1 MEYVYQSYPTSNNSL
16 FKKCME
22 KVTPTRTLFKETLD
36 TARRGL
42 YTVVLFSMCINLL
55 MLAAP
60 IYMLQIFDRVLSS
73 RSTDTL
79 LLLTVII
86 GIAIL
91 TMASLEAVRSNI
103 MVRIS
108 SWLDRKLAGTVLTGS
123 IALPLKTGQDPTI
136 QGLRDLGVFRT
147 FLSGNE
153 IFPFLDSPWAPIF
166 LIFVYLLHPTLGTVA
181 FIGAIVLFSL
191 AIINET
197 ITRPLIAASS
207 SANIK
212 AMQQAE
218 AAVRNA
224 DAIEAMGL
232 MPNLIARWNSINS
245 EGVSKQASASYR
257 SGFITSTSKFI
268 RLILQIAMLG
278 IGAWLVINGELTPG
292 GMIAGSILMGR
303 ALAPVE
309 QAIGAWKSATA
320 ARGAY
325 QRLRLQLY
333 SMPPR
338 AESME
343 LPEPEGQ
350 IKVEGV
356 TYIHPGQTEPI
367 LRGISFGLEP
377 GEAMGLIG
385 PSAAG
390 KTTLVRLLLGNI
402 VPRMG
407 HARLDGMDVAQ
418 WDPEDL
424 GQYCGYVP
432 QDIELFSGTVKE
444 NIARMGEGDPKQ
456 IVAAA
461 QLAGCH
467 DMILRFS
474 NGYDTPIGE
483 SGSALSGGERQR
495 IALARALYGN
505 PKFVV
510 LDEPNANLD
519 AVGEE
524 ALLSAVKN
532 LKEKGVTLV
541 VIGHRPNVIQHVDKI
556 LVLRQGQVQD
566 FGAREEVLARL
577 TENAKKANVTG
588 IKRLG

>member
-1 MEYVYQSYPTSNNSL
+1 MTTTHKLLKDTLHKVRKSMYV
-16 FKKCME
+16 
-22 KVTPTRTLFKETLD
+22 
-36 TARRGL
+36 
-42 YTVVLFSMCINLL
+42 VVLFSVCINIL
-55 MLAAP
+55 MLASP
-60 IYMLQIFDRVLSS
+60 MYMLQIFDRVLSS

-79 LLLTVII
+79 MLLTVII
-86 GIAIL
+86 GLAVL

-108 SWLDRKLAGTVLTGS
+108 SWLDRKLAGPVLTGS
-123 IALPLKTGQDPTI
+123 IALPLKTGQDPSI
-136 QGLRDLGVFRT
+136 QGLRDLGVVRS

-153 IFPFLDSPWAPIF
+153 IFPFLDSPWAPVF
-166 LIFVYLLHPTLGTVA
+166 LIVVFFLHSILGVIALAGALL
-181 FIGAIVLFSL
+181 LFSM
-191 AIINET
+191 AVINEAM
-197 ITRPLIAASS
+197 TRSLIAASGTAS
-207 SANIK
+207 IK

-232 MPNLIARWNSINS
+232 MPNLIARWNKVSS
-245 EGVSKQASASYR
+245 EASRDQASAGFR
-257 SGFITSTSKFI
+257 SGLISSTSRFL
-268 RLILQIAMLG
+268 RLMLQVSLMG
-278 IGAWLVINGELTPG
+278 TGAWLVIGGELTPG
-292 GMIAGSILMGR
+292 GMIAASILMGR

-309 QAIGAWKSATA
+309 QAIGAWKSAIS

-325 QRLRLQLY
+325 QRLTRQLVN
-333 SMPPR
+333 MPPR
-338 AESME
+338 TESMK
-343 LPEPEGQ
+343 LPEPQG
-350 IKVEGV
+350 KLSVEGIS
-356 TYIHPGQTEPI
+356 YIHPGQAEPI
-367 LRGISFGLEP
+367 LRGINFSLQP

-402 VPRMG
+402 TPRLG
-407 HARLDGMDVAQ
+407 HVRLDGMDVAQ
-418 WDPEDL
+418 WDPDDL

-432 QDIELFSGTVKE
+432 QDIELFSGTVRD
-444 NIARMGEGDPKQ
+444 NIARMGEGDPEQ

-467 DMILRFS
+467 DMILRFPK
-474 NGYDTPIGE
+474 GYDTPVGE

-519 AVGEE
+519 AAGEE
-524 ALLSAVKN
+524 ALINAVRT
-532 LKEKGVTLV
+532 LKDRKVTLV
-541 VIGHRPNVIQHVDKI
+541 IIGHRPNVIQHVDKV

-566 FGAREEVLARL
+566 FGERNEVLARL
-577 TENAKKANVTG
+577 SERAGGKNVTE
-588 IKRLG
+588 IKRHV